1 MTLANLNR
9 CLEWQSVALT
19 GEKRMRKLIQE
30 RDSWIEGFK
39 AGERPALLLAYEEI
53 RNSELE
59 RLSTQVEK
67 LAEYALYLEYKL
79 THTTE
84 LILCSVCNQ
93 PIIKPHYRCA
103 ESANKQMRELYN
115 TWKRVDK

>member
-1 MTLANLNR
+1 MKTI
-9 CLEWQSVALT
+9 
-19 GEKRMRKLIQE
+19 IQE
-30 RDSWIEGFK
+30 RNSWLEEFK
-39 AGERPALLLAYEEI
+39 AGERPALLLTYEEI

-59 RLSTQVEK
+59 RLSSQVEK

-93 PIIKPHYRCA
+93 PTTEPHYKCA

-115 TWKRVDK
+115 TWKRVDKL

>member
-1 MTLANLNR
+1 M
-9 CLEWQSVALT
+9 LEMQRN
-19 GEKRMRKLIQE
+19 G
-30 RDSWIEGFK
+30 WIEQFK
-39 AGERPALLLAYEEI
+39 AGERPALLLTYEKI

-79 THTTE
+79 SNNPE

-93 PIIKPHYRCA
+93 SVTEPHYKCA
-103 ESANKQMRELYN
+103 NFANNWMDIVYKN
-115 TWKRVDK
+115 WKNG